1 MGVPVNNP
9 GSNRENCPKISTA
22 CVIWQGPN
30 IPCIDLCAG
39 DAIDEVVF
47 KLATYLCELSKNI
60 FDIDNVNFTCLLPP
74 DVPKEY
80 IPTNLEQLIQTII
93 NYSCGLDPIGLRSAS
108 ASALLS
114 GARVVGQS
122 SSSEPIIE
130 LPDGIAYFDENGDY
144 ITVLEQSKYVRVV
157 ATKLAETILLINST
171 QGRMFN
177 AEKAIKSLENTVQKL
192 QTNSSTSD
200 IYVVSQCASSGT
212 PGQQVLIQDAFTVFE
227 RNYCNLTS
235 VIGTTTTLY
244 NGINSQI
251 ANLPNLPQLMNGSLQ
266 MKAIPKWSTSV
277 NNIGSSLTNL
287 WLTISDMRSKII
299 EIANVT
305 YDVPCILLSPENMTV
320 GTVGTF
326 NTEVYW
332 EKPSVENVQMP
343 TSYSIQV
350 FSLDDKE
357 FKNPLYSQTQ
367 SEISGKANVINI
379 ASENIQTGIDY
390 VIQISSIYKCGM
402 SKPSSLISKLLT
414 SEIYFEVR
422 ASSKRLEPIP
432 ATCIDSDGNRSD
444 YDIEKYAMNFTL
456 INLLTRSEI
465 VNDKPVPLVIIARF
479 IINSC
484 DFSETLYEDVTFEIQ
499 PGDSVSNDYV
509 YIANK
514 LTNCI
519 DGTCGPSIQELSCGV
534 FVSERA
540 VQFDSKYGSCK

>member
-60 FDIDNVNFTCLLPP
+60 FDIENVNFTCLLPP
-74 DVPKEY
+74 DVPKED

-93 NYSCGLDPIGLRSAS
+93 NYSCGVEAVGLR
-108 ASALLS
+108 SALLS
-114 GARVVGQS
+114 GARVVGES

-144 ITVLEQSKYVRVV
+144 ITVLEQSKYIRVA
-157 ATKLAETILLINST
+157 ATKLAETIVLINKT
-171 QGRMFN
+171 QGRIFN
-177 AEKAIKSLENTVQKL
+177 AENAIKSLENTVQKL

-251 ANLPNLPQLMNGSLQ
+251 ANLPNLPQLMNGGLQ

-277 NNIGSSLTNL
+277 NNIGASLTNL

-299 EIANVT
+299 EIANAT
-305 YDVPCILLSPENMTV
+305 FDVPCVLVSPENITMGSV
-320 GTVGTF
+320 NEYYGQVF
-326 NTEVYW
+326 W
-332 EKPSVENVQMP
+332 EKPSVDSVQVP
-343 TSYSIQV
+343 TSYLIEV
-350 FSLDDKE
+350 YDLKDTE
-357 FKNPLYSQTQ
+357 LKNPLFSKTQ
-367 SEISGKANVINI
+367 SENKTNTVNI
-379 ASENIQTGIDY
+379 TSENITADIEY
-390 VIQISSIYKCGM
+390 LIQISSIYKCGK
-402 SKPSSLISKLLT
+402 SKPSSLVSKLLT
-414 SEIYFEVR
+414 TTIYFETLANINTESFEGSCVNNNNEGER
-422 ASSKRLEPIP
+422 LDYTGSKGSLFFEIINI
-432 ATCIDSDGNRSD
+432 ATKLKVPNETR
-444 YDIEKYAMNFTL
+444 NTL
-456 INLLTRSEI
+456 N
-465 VNDKPVPLVIIARF
+465 IIARF
-479 IINSC
+479 AILSCENS
-484 DFSETLYEDVTFEIQ
+484 SETAYEDVTFEIL
-499 PGDSVSNDYV
+499 PGEYQSNTYEF
-509 YIANK
+509 IAEK
-514 LTNCI
+514 YTNCV
-519 DGTCGPSIQELSCGV
+519 DGSCGAYSKYLLCGV
-534 FVSERA
+534 FVSNP
-540 VQFDSKYGSCK
+540 VIQFDSKYGSCK

>member
-9 GSNRENCPKISTA
+9 GSNRDNCPKISTS

-60 FDIDNVNFTCLLPP
+60 FDIENVNFTCLLPP
-74 DVPKEY
+74 DIPKED

-93 NYSCGLDPIGLRSAS
+93 NYSCGVEAVGLR
-108 ASALLS
+108 SALLS
-114 GARVVGQS
+114 GARVVGES

-144 ITVLEQSKYVRVV
+144 ITVLEQSKYIRVA
-157 ATKLAETILLINST
+157 ATKLAETIVLINKT
-171 QGRMFN
+171 QGRIFN
-177 AEKAIKSLENTVQKL
+177 AENAIKGLENTVQKL

-251 ANLPNLPQLMNGSLQ
+251 PNLPNLPQLMNGALQ

-277 NNIGSSLTNL
+277 NNIGASLTNL

-305 YDVPCILLSPENMTV
+305 YDVPCILLSPENMTM
-320 GTVGTF
+320 GTIGEYSA
-326 NTEVYW
+326 EVYW
-332 EKPSVENVQMP
+332 EKPSVESVQMP

-350 FSLDDKE
+350 FALNDKE

-379 ASENIQTGIDY
+379 SSTNIEADVEY
-390 VIQISSIYKCGM
+390 VIHISSIYKCGM

-414 SEIYFEVR
+414 ATIYFEVV
-422 ASSKRLEPIP
+422 ASITEFETIP
-432 ATCIDSDGNRSD
+432 STCNTTD
-444 YDIEKYAMNFTL
+444 YDMIKNQINFTL
-456 INLLTRSEI
+456 LNILTKTP
-465 VNDKPVPLVIIARF
+465 VPNDKTKPITIIARF
-479 IINSC
+479 AINSC
-484 DFSETLYEDVTFEIQ
+484 DFSETLYEDVTFKIL
-499 PGDSVSNDYV
+499 PGEFVSDDHV
-509 YIANK
+509 YISEK

-519 DGTCGPSIQELSCGV
+519 DGSCGPSVQTLSCGV
-534 FVSERA
+534 FVSEPMA
-540 VQFDSKYGSCK
+540 QFDSKYGSCE